1 MLQFTPWSLP
11 ALAVFFG
18 GFALAWFIYRSR
30 PDRRQNQLL
39 ALQIACEAVAVGLIG
54 GLQWVFTDAR
64 VVSVLGYASLFVV
77 WPKLWTYYSFL
88 ATLDT
93 PLARP
98 LTPRVLRGLLIAT
111 LLAAS
116 SVIIRPDWYGG
127 ETHYWPAVRGL
138 HMPPGTAFMPIL
150 WMWAIMWIV
159 GLSFSVS
166 ALRQARTEIRRE
178 QARAYL
184 IAFGFRDVAFF
195 LSAVLFTVVP
205 PTARYFHVGF
215 LLAFPVT
222 WLIYYPL
229 VAWGILRHQLFDIE
243 LRVKRGVQRSVVAA
257 AITGAFFVGAYALE
271 QFININNFVLGLL
284 TAGIVTATLQPLQRL
299 AAKVA
304 DRLMPGV
311 DAGSERYLAERRHEV
326 YRNAIEAAM
335 QDGSVTARERAILA
349 RLRESLAV
357 SAAEA
362 AGIEAEVQRTLAAG
376 SAVLAPAFT

>member
-1 MLQFTPWSLP
+1 MLQFTPWALP

-30 PDRRQNQLL
+30 PDRKQNRLL
-39 ALQIACEAVAVGLIG
+39 ALQIVCEAVAVGLIG
-54 GLQWVFTDAR
+54 GVQWIFTDVG

-98 LTPRVLRGLLIAT
+98 LTPRVLNGLLVAT
-111 LLAAS
+111 LLAAAT
-116 SVIIRPDWYGG
+116 VFIRPDWYGG
-127 ETHYWPAVRGL
+127 ETHYWPAVDGL

-150 WMWAIMWIV
+150 WLWAFMWIV
-159 GLSFSVS
+159 GLSFSIS
-166 ALRQARTEIRRE
+166 ALRQARTAIRRE

-195 LSAVLFTVVP
+195 LSAVMFTVVS
-205 PTARYFHVGF
+205 PTTRYFHVAF
-215 LLAFPVT
+215 LLAFPIT

-229 VAWGILRHQLFDIE
+229 VAWGILQHQLFDIE

-257 AITGAFFVGAYALE
+257 TITGAFFVGSYALE
-271 QFININNFVLGLL
+271 QFIDINNFVLGLF
-284 TAGIVTATLQPLQRL
+284 TAGVVTVAIHPLQRL

-304 DRLMPGV
+304 DSLMPGV
-311 DAGSERYLAERRHEV
+311 EGSESYLTERRHEV
-326 YRNAIEAAM
+326 YRNAIDAAM
-335 QDGSVTARERAILA
+335 QDGSISERERAILT
-349 RLRESLAV
+349 RLQQSLGV

-362 AGIEAEVQRTLAAG
+362 AAIESDVQRTLAPG
-376 SAVLAPAFT
+376 SAILSPAFT